1 MTLNNETFIVT
12 GSYSGIGF
20 ASAQEIVKQGG
31 NVILTAPE
39 NSASALRDACTVLGG
54 EKACW
59 IAADLDEPQAPQR
72 IVEFARSQFGH
83 IDGLVNNAAY
93 FPRNDLKNI
102 TTDVFDKMMAVNAR
116 APLFLIKELMTGCSS
131 GERSMTV
138 VNIGSI
144 NAYCGQPDLL
154 AYSMTKGALQTMT
167 RNLADAHAGK
177 GLRINQ
183 LNVGWT
189 LTQSEIDLQKKLG
202 RPNDWADH
210 ISPLFAPRGSIMAP
224 GEIAQHVAFW
234 LSKSSAPVSGSICD
248 LEQYPI
254 IGRNKIASD

>member
-1 MTLNNETFIVT
+1 MTLNNESFIVT

-31 NVILTAPE
+31 NVILTSTE
-39 NSASALRDACTVLGG
+39 RSASALRDGCTALGD

-59 IAADLDEPQAPQR
+59 ITADLDEPQAPER
-72 IVEFARSQFGH
+72 IVEFARSRFGQ

-93 FPRNDLKNI
+93 FPRNDLKSI
-102 TTDVFDKMMAVNAR
+102 TMDVFDKMMAVNVR
-116 APLFLIKELMTGCSS
+116 APLFLIKELMNGCSP
-131 GERSMTV
+131 GKRSMTV

-154 AYSMTKGALQTMT
+154 AYSITKGALQTMT

-202 RPNDWADH
+202 RPDDWPDH
-210 ISPLFAPRGSIMAP
+210 ISPIFAPRGSIMTP
-224 GEIAQHVAFW
+224 EEIAQHVAFW
-234 LSKSSAPVSGSICD
+234 LSKCSAPVSGSVCD

-254 IGRNKIASD
+254 IGRNKIATS